1 MLFQI
6 THGDTVGGPEAY
18 LAMEFTPVFIAYAVL
33 PTFCFLADHLR
44 SMQTVFTSING
55 VTDLIM
61 VSLLLHISCEDAD
74 AARADVPR
82 LADLGPKLLD
92 HRPAAVLDLRR
103 FQYAS
108 RTPSLRAHRSHA
120 CAVSAIISIYH
131 QALLKPGQT
140 FADVPI
146 VVTSADAL
154 FVFALITNFTT
165 TALIAGRIFYLFRVR
180 MRGLHATHT
189 QRYVNIVGMI
199 VESGAHA
206 AT

>member
-1 MLFQI
+1 
-6 THGDTVGGPEAY
+6 VK
-18 LAMEFTPVFIAYAVL
+18 TPTPPAQTYRAWLIWDRNYWVIVPPLCSICGAF
-33 PTFCFLADHLR
+33 
-44 SMQTVFTSING
+44 SMPR
-55 VTDLIM
+55 
-61 VSLLLHISCEDAD
+61 
-74 AARADVPR
+74 ARP
-82 LADLGPKLLD
+82 P
-92 HRPAAVLDLRR
+92 
-103 FQYAS
+103 
-108 RTPSLRAHRSHA
+108 LRAHRSHA